1 VQRSRVLALAGVL
14 VFALA
19 VRLLLLGAAAE
30 RVTADHPE
38 LETRDLSLLFDGR
51 LYLLVARSFP
61 TPYQSHGNDPV
72 PVDFPGLTV
81 YLPLL
86 PAAIWSVDSAVGD
99 LRTSAILASL
109 LAACLTLLGFER
121 LARRHL
127 TRPLLA
133 TALFAV
139 LPPLWVLVS
148 VLPFSDSAV
157 LAAATLAFAAF
168 AARRH
173 GLAVLAAGAAAIAQK
188 NGFLVAAVL
197 VLLLVR
203 DEGWRGWRRI
213 ALYALAALPPLAL
226 QLYLYRVFGDPLV
239 NVHATVAV
247 WGGSPFAL
255 PGSMILEGLLRFPAL
270 GGGDPW
276 PNRIAVAVSLVFY
289 AGALW
294 VSRRDNHVEA
304 RPLRTWLLVVL
315 GFNLVLGGT
324 WSYYDFP
331 RHMLLAAPPALLLWL
346 RRFESRLQ
354 PATAGAVLAGGVA
367 FSFWYGLESVSVA
380 VRVLEKVGV
389 FNGLVKLREL
399 FF

>member
-1 VQRSRVLALAGVL
+1 MQRSRALALTGVL
-14 VFALA
+14 LFALG
-19 VRLLLLGAAAE
+19 VRLLLLGAAGAS
-30 RVTADHPE
+30 VTASHPE

-61 TPYQSHGNDPV
+61 TPYQGHGNDPV
-72 PVDFPGLTV
+72 PVDYPGLTA
-81 YLPLL
+81 YFPLL
-86 PAAIWSVDSAVGD
+86 PAAIWGVDRVVGD

-109 LAACLTLLGFER
+109 LTACLTLVGFER

-127 TRPLLA
+127 ARPLLA
-133 TALFAV
+133 TTLFAV

-148 VLPFSDSAV
+148 VLPFSDSVV
-157 LAAATLAFAAF
+157 LAAATLAFVAF
-168 AARRH
+168 AAGRH
-173 GLAVLAAGAAAIAQK
+173 GLAVLAAGAAAVAQK
-188 NGFLVAAVL
+188 NGFLVPVVL
-197 VLLLVR
+197 VLLLAR
-203 DEGWRGWRRI
+203 DEGWRGWRKI
-213 ALYALAALPPLAL
+213 AVYALAALPLLAL

-239 NVHATVAV
+239 NVHATLAV
-247 WGGSPFAL
+247 WGGNPFAF
-255 PGSMILEGLLRFPAL
+255 PGSMLLEGLLRFPAL

-276 PNRIAVAVSLVFY
+276 PNRSAVAVSLVFY

-294 VSRRDNHVEA
+294 VSRRDADPEA
-304 RPLRTWLLVVL
+304 RPLRVWLLVVL

-354 PATAGAVLAGGVA
+354 PATAGALIAAGVA
-367 FSFWYGLESVSVA
+367 FSCWYGLESVGVA

-389 FNGLVKLREL
+389 VNGLVKLREL

>member
-1 VQRSRVLALAGVL
+1 MQRSRVLVLTGVL
-14 VFALA
+14 LFALA
-19 VRLLLLGAAAE
+19 VRLLLLGVAAAS
-30 RVTADHPE
+30 VTANHPE

-72 PVDFPGLTV
+72 PVDYPGLTV

-86 PAAIWSVDSAVGD
+86 PATIWGIDRAAGD
-99 LRTSAILASL
+99 PRTSAILASL
-109 LAACLTLLGFER
+109 LAACLTLVGFER
-121 LARRHL
+121 LARRNL
-127 TRPLLA
+127 AQPLLA
-133 TALFAV
+133 TALFSV

-148 VLPFSDSAV
+148 VLPFSDSVV

-168 AARRH
+168 ASGRH

-188 NGFLVAAVL
+188 NGFLVAVVL
-197 VLLLVR
+197 VLSLAR
-203 DEGWRGWRRI
+203 DEGWRGWRKI
-213 ALYALAALPPLAL
+213 AVYALAALPLLAL

-247 WGGSPFAL
+247 WGGSPFAF
-255 PGSMILEGLLRFPAL
+255 PGSMLLEGLLRFPAL
-270 GGGDPW
+270 GGGSAW
-276 PNRIAVAVSLVFY
+276 PNRIAVIVSLIFY

-294 VSRRDNHVEA
+294 VSRRDARPEA
-304 RPLRTWLLVVL
+304 RSLRVWLLAVL

-324 WSYYDFP
+324 WAYYDFP

-346 RRFESRLQ
+346 RRSESRLQ
-354 PATAGAVLAGGVA
+354 PAASGALLTAGVA
-367 FSFWYGLESVSVA
+367 FSFWYGLESVAIA

-389 FNGLVKLREL
+389 FDGLVKLREL